1 MPAATRRPYDA
12 TWRSAPVTKLSNR
25 ASLESRRHGNVG
37 HNEMESRPV
46 GSAWCGRVVV
56 SVARGCT
63 AGLSTDAETSFRRRR
78 PPGGRRAR
86 LAEHYRRQSRRTHKP
101 TKCSL
106 RRADWRT
113 LMSTPQVVVVVAAV
127 FFGQIFPLLLLLLL
141 KLSRTAEYV
150 PLYQSSYQSPWTHAV
165 SVMHSFSTRVH
176 LYCIFII
183 LYCIFIWCPVEWV
196 GIFC

>member
-1 MPAATRRPYDA
+1 MHHTSPPASRRRGRSSTHAGGHTFVRRPYDV

-113 LMSTPQVVVVVAAV
+113 LMSTPQVVVVAAV
-127 FFGQIFPLLLLLLL
+127 FFGQIFPLLLLLL

-150 PLYQSSYQSPWTHAV
+150 PCTVPVVL
-165 SVMHSFSTRVH
+165 SVPLNTRSVC
-176 LYCIFII
+176 YAQF
-183 LYCIFIWCPVEWV
+183 
-196 GIFC
+196 